1 MRVSRL
7 LAFAATSSLLASCG
21 GAGMQS
27 VPANPQSHSV
37 APAGPTIQSR
47 TIVENGITMHVLPAR
62 GVTVLSDYHG
72 ITTLSRSATTTS
84 NLIYHGGP
92 IQAVPHI
99 FVVYWGPKWGTAPSN
114 DPEYTVLNG
123 FLSSIGGH
131 SWINIDTQ
139 YYQTLGG
146 TTTHVGN
153 PSSQLTATWIDT
165 SSVPR
170 KPTSSAVGA
179 EAQKAALHFG
189 YGGVSASYIVAIQSG
204 NDPSGF
210 RTSWCAWHSSESES
224 EGIVSFT
231 NLPYQSDAGASC
243 GAGSVNS
250 PGTYDG
256 VTIVGGHEEAET
268 QTDPQ
273 PNSGWLDS
281 GGAEIGDKCAWV
293 SLENNPNAGGYP
305 TQPLWDNKV
314 SGCAQSGP

>member
-1 MRVSRL
+1 
-7 LAFAATSSLLASCG
+7 
-21 GAGMQS
+21 MQS

-37 APAGPTIQSR
+37 APPGPTIQSR

-62 GVTVLSDYHG
+62 GVSVLSDYNG
-72 ITTLSRSATTTS
+72 ITTFSTGRAGTGG
-84 NLIYHGGP
+84 NLTWHGGP
-92 IQAVPHI
+92 VQTTPKIY
-99 FVVYWGPKWGTAPSN
+99 VVYWGSKWTTGN
-114 DPEYTVLNG
+114 PEYTTLNG
-123 FLSSIGGH
+123 FLSAIGGH

-139 YYQTLGG
+139 YTGSNG
-146 TTTHVGN
+146 AVSN
-153 PSSQLTATWIDT
+153 PSSQLAGTWIDP

-170 KPTSSAVGA
+170 KPSSSAVGA

-231 NLPYQSDAGASC
+231 NLPYQSDAGYSC

-256 VTIVGGHEEAET
+256 VSIVGGHEEAET

-281 GGAEIGDKCAWV
+281 GGAEIGDKCAWIN
-293 SLENNPNAGGYP
+293 LQNNSNAGGYP

-314 SGCAQSGP
+314 GGCAQSGP

>member
-47 TIVENGITMHVLPAR
+47 TMVEDGITMHVLPSR

-72 ITTLSRSATTTS
+72 ITTFSTRAGAN
-84 NLIYHGGP
+84 NLTWHGGP
-92 IQAVPHI
+92 VQTAPKIY
-99 FVVYWGPKWGTAPSN
+99 VVYWGPKWTTSN
-114 DPEYTVLNG
+114 PEYTTLDG
-123 FLSSIGGH
+123 FLTAIGGH
-131 SWINIDTQ
+131 SWIGIDTQ
-139 YYQTLGG
+139 YTGSNG
-146 TTTHVGN
+146 AVGN
-153 PSSQLTATWIDT
+153 PSSQFAGAWIDP

-170 KPTSSAVGA
+170 KPSSSAVGA

-281 GGAEIGDKCAWV
+281 SGAEIGDKCAWV